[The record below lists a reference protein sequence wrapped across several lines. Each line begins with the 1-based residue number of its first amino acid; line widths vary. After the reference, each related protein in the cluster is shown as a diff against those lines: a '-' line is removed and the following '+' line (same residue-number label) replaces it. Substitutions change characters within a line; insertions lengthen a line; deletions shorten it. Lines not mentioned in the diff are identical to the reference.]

1 MYQCKCLEY
10 KNKLVENKF
19 LTVLCIE
26 LVVKMLDHVNTT
38 YCGCDNFEL
47 GISEKVLSD
56 IC

>member
-10 KNKLVENKF
+10 KNKLVKNKF

-26 LVVKMLDHVNTT
+26 LVIKMLDHVNTT
-38 YCGCDNFEL
+38 YCGCDNFEV